1 MTLSAAATETLA
13 ELDAGRHF
21 NVFHTVS
28 RELIDAGMAFDGW
41 GRLEI
46 TEEGRRAAR
55 GLKQW
60 ARFLVDDP
68 NISNMGDMNEPR
80 PALSELEIAAMCG
93 GENAGKLVEVAPEQL
108 KTVQSREQLLNP
120 GILPD
125 LENRRRDQVWSRARA
140 LRAAG
145 VANGSA
151 GTWVDPKWVA
161 AFLEAY
167 EADDV

>member
-68 NISNMGDMNEPR
+68 NISNMGDLNETRTITNRTPD
-80 PALSELEIAAMCG
+80 PDVTD
-93 GENAGKLVEVAPEQL
+93 LVERNRP
-108 KTVQSREQLLNP
+108 T
-120 GILPD
+120 
-125 LENRRRDQVWSRARA
+125 LEKELQRADQVWSRARA

>member
-68 NISNMGDMNEPR
+68 NISNMGDLNETRTPDPDVADQVERNR
-80 PALSELEIAAMCG
+80 PTLEKELQRAE
-93 GENAGKLVEVAPEQL
+93 L
-108 KTVQSREQLLNP
+108 
-120 GILPD
+120 
-125 LENRRRDQVWSRARA
+125 VWSRARA